1 MSFSFTC
8 LCYWKFYIWILFYNA
23 AIISHYELEHVNIL
37 VQLLTLLKTKG
48 NFMDLSTFREHVES
62 RILFDHIKDE
72 DLRTFMHKTAKQIP
86 LKNPWETF
94 IQAHDQ
100 YVEI

>member
-1 MSFSFTC
+1 
-8 LCYWKFYIWILFYNA
+8 
-23 AIISHYELEHVNIL
+23 
-37 VQLLTLLKTKG
+37 
-48 NFMDLSTFREHVES
+48 MDLSTSREHVES
-62 RILFDHIKDE
+62 RILFDHIKDG
-72 DLRTFMHKTAKQIP
+72 DLRTFMNKTAKQTP